1 LFYSIINAMSTKKI
15 FYNDPNIV
23 NWKSRITD
31 IKKEKDFYILSLSE
45 TIFYPE
51 GGGQP
56 CDKGEIRS
64 DDWILL
70 VSYIWEE
77 DGKIWHKGILKGK
90 REPLIDEKVEL
101 YVDSDL
107 RREYMEQHTAQHL
120 LSAIIEKNYSLETTG
135 FQILGD
141 HTKIEIPYRDF
152 DPKSFVNEIESIV
165 NKYIK
170 ENIPVNVYWKDENI
184 RIVEI
189 VGLDINP
196 CGGLHV
202 NRLGEIGLFKILD
215 FYKKNND
222 LWRVEF
228 VAGSRILKRLSIREE
243 EYKYIKE
250 KLGNPDI
257 YNGISKLFTKLETLE
272 KDNKRLRERIN
283 KYMAKELIDM
293 AENKENIKII
303 LNILEED
310 MNTIKFVVQEMM
322 KENGILGVIF
332 NSQGQGIIFRS
343 PDISTELF
351 NKILEKLTEIGW
363 KGSRGEYFLQGKV
376 EDPEKA
382 IDYIKSLL

>member
-1 LFYSIINAMSTKKI
+1 MFYSIINAMSTKKI

-23 NWKSRITD
+23 NWESRITD

-141 HTKIEIPYRDF
+141 HTKIEIPYRGF

-170 ENIPVNVYWKDENI
+170 ENIPVKVYWKDENI

-202 NRLGEIGLFKILD
+202 NTLGEIGLFKILD

-257 YNGISKLFTKLETLE
+257 YDGISKLFTKLETLE

-283 KYMAKELIDM
+283 KYMAKELMDM

-363 KGSRGEYFLQGKV
+363 KGSKGEYFLQGKV

-382 IDYIKSLL
+382 IDYIRSLL

>member
-1 LFYSIINAMSTKKI
+1 MFYSIINAMSTKKI

-23 NWKSRITD
+23 NWESRITD

-70 VSYIWEE
+70 VLYIWEE

-141 HTKIEIPYRDF
+141 HTKIEIPYRGF

-170 ENIPVNVYWKDENI
+170 ENIPVKVYWKDENI

-215 FYKKNND
+215 FHKKNND

-257 YNGISKLFTKLETLE
+257 YDGISKLFTKLETLE

-310 MNTIKFVVQEMM
+310 INTIKFVVQEMM

-343 PDISTELF
+343 PDISTDLF
-351 NKILEKLTEIGW
+351 NKILEKLKEIGW
-363 KGSRGEYFLQGKV
+363 KGSKGEYFLQGKV

-382 IDYIKSLL
+382 IDYIRSLL

>member
-1 LFYSIINAMSTKKI
+1 MSTKKI

-23 NWKSRITD
+23 NWESRITD

-141 HTKIEIPYRDF
+141 HTKIEIPYRGF
-152 DPKSFVNEIESIV
+152 DPKSFVSEIESIV

-257 YNGISKLFTKLETLE
+257 YDGISKLFTKLETLE

-283 KYMAKELIDM
+283 KYMAKEIIDM

>member
-1 LFYSIINAMSTKKI
+1 MFYSIINAMSTKKI

-23 NWKSRITD
+23 NWESRITD

-107 RREYMEQHTAQHL
+107 RREYMEQHTSQHL

-141 HTKIEIPYRDF
+141 HTKIEIPYRGF
-152 DPKSFVNEIESIV
+152 DPKSFVSEIESIV

-170 ENIPVNVYWKDENI
+170 ENIPVKVYWKDENI

-257 YNGISKLFTKLETLE
+257 YDGISKLFAKLETLE
-272 KDNKRLRERIN
+272 KDNKRFRERIN
-283 KYMAKELIDM
+283 KYMAKEFIDM

-310 MNTIKFVVQEMM
+310 INTIKFVVQEMM

>member
-1 LFYSIINAMSTKKI
+1 MSTKKI

-23 NWKSRITD
+23 NWESRITD
-31 IKKEKDFYILSLSE
+31 IKKEKNFYMLSLSE

-141 HTKIEIPYRDF
+141 HTKIEIPYRGF

-170 ENIPVNVYWKDENI
+170 ENIPVKVYWKDENI

-202 NRLGEIGLFKILD
+202 NTLGEIGLFKILD

-257 YNGISKLFTKLETLE
+257 YDGISKLFTKLETLE

-310 MNTIKFVVQEMM
+310 INTIKFVVQEMM

-363 KGSRGEYFLQGKV
+363 KGSKGEYFLQGKV

-382 IDYIKSLL
+382 IDYIRSLL

>member
-1 LFYSIINAMSTKKI
+1 MFYSIINAMSTKKI

-23 NWKSRITD
+23 NWESRITD

-56 CDKGEIRS
+56 CDKGEIKS

-141 HTKIEIPYRDF
+141 HTKIEIPYRGF
-152 DPKSFVNEIESIV
+152 DPKSFVSEIERIV

-170 ENIPVNVYWKDENI
+170 ENIPVKVYWKDENI

-257 YNGISKLFTKLETLE
+257 YDGISKLFTKLETLE
-272 KDNKRLRERIN
+272 KDNKRFRERIN

-310 MNTIKFVVQEMM
+310 INTIKFVVQEMM

>member
-1 LFYSIINAMSTKKI
+1 MSTKKI

-23 NWKSRITD
+23 NWESRITD

-70 VSYIWEE
+70 VSCIWEE

-141 HTKIEIPYRDF
+141 HTKIEIPYRGF
-152 DPKSFVNEIESIV
+152 DPKSFVSEIESIV

-257 YNGISKLFTKLETLE
+257 YDGISKLFAKLETLE
-272 KDNKRLRERIN
+272 KDNKRFRERIN

-382 IDYIKSLL
+382 IDYIRSLL

>member
-23 NWKSRITD
+23 NWESRITD

-70 VSYIWEE
+70 VLYIWEE

-141 HTKIEIPYRDF
+141 HTKIEIPYRGF

-170 ENIPVNVYWKDENI
+170 ENIPVKVYWKDENI

-215 FYKKNND
+215 FHKKNND

-257 YNGISKLFTKLETLE
+257 YDGISKLFTKLETLE

-310 MNTIKFVVQEMM
+310 INTIKFVVQEMM

-343 PDISTELF
+343 PDISTDLF
-351 NKILEKLTEIGW
+351 NKILEKLKEIGW
-363 KGSRGEYFLQGKV
+363 KGSKGEYFLQGKV

-382 IDYIKSLL
+382 IDYIRSLL

>member
-1 LFYSIINAMSTKKI
+1 MFYSIINAMSTKKI

-23 NWKSRITD
+23 NWESRITD

-141 HTKIEIPYRDF
+141 HTKIEIPYRGF

-170 ENIPVNVYWKDENI
+170 ENIPVKVYWKDENI

-202 NRLGEIGLFKILD
+202 NTLGEIGLFKILD

-257 YNGISKLFTKLETLE
+257 YDGISKLFTKLETLE

-283 KYMAKELIDM
+283 KYMAKELMDM

-310 MNTIKFVVQEMM
+310 INTIKFVVQEMM

-363 KGSRGEYFLQGKV
+363 KGSKGEYFLQGKV

-382 IDYIKSLL
+382 IDYIRSLL

>member
-23 NWKSRITD
+23 NWESRITD

-141 HTKIEIPYRDF
+141 HTKIEIPYRGF

-170 ENIPVNVYWKDENI
+170 ENIPVKVYWKDENI

-202 NRLGEIGLFKILD
+202 NTLGEIGLFKILD

-257 YNGISKLFTKLETLE
+257 YDGISKLFTKLETLE

-283 KYMAKELIDM
+283 KYMAKELMDM

-310 MNTIKFVVQEMM
+310 INTIKFVVQEMM

-363 KGSRGEYFLQGKV
+363 KGSKGEYFLQGKV

-382 IDYIKSLL
+382 IDYIRSLL

>member
-1 LFYSIINAMSTKKI
+1 MFYSIINAMSTKKI

-23 NWKSRITD
+23 NWESRITD

-141 HTKIEIPYRDF
+141 HTKIEIPYRGF

-170 ENIPVNVYWKDENI
+170 ENIPVKVYWKDENI

-202 NRLGEIGLFKILD
+202 NTLGEIGLFKILD

-257 YNGISKLFTKLETLE
+257 YDGISKLFTKLETLE

-310 MNTIKFVVQEMM
+310 INTIKFVVQEMM

-382 IDYIKSLL
+382 IDYIRSLL

>member
-1 LFYSIINAMSTKKI
+1 MFYSIINAMSTKKI

-23 NWKSRITD
+23 NWESRITD
-31 IKKEKDFYILSLSE
+31 IKKEKNFYMLSLSE

-141 HTKIEIPYRDF
+141 HTKIEIPYRGF

-170 ENIPVNVYWKDENI
+170 ENIPVKVYWKDENI

-202 NRLGEIGLFKILD
+202 NTLGEIGLFKILD

-257 YNGISKLFTKLETLE
+257 YDGISKLFTKLETLE

-310 MNTIKFVVQEMM
+310 INTIKFVVQEMM

-363 KGSRGEYFLQGKV
+363 KGSKGEYFLQGKV

-382 IDYIKSLL
+382 IDYIRSLL

>member
-1 LFYSIINAMSTKKI
+1 LFYSIINAMRTKKI

-23 NWKSRITD
+23 NWESRITD

-90 REPLIDEKVEL
+90 REPLIDERVEL

-141 HTKIEIPYRDF
+141 HTKIEIPYRGF
-152 DPKSFVNEIESIV
+152 DPKSFVSEIESIV

>member
-1 LFYSIINAMSTKKI
+1 MSTKKI

-23 NWKSRITD
+23 NWESRITD

-141 HTKIEIPYRDF
+141 HTKIEIPYRGF

-170 ENIPVNVYWKDENI
+170 ENIPVKVYWKDENI

-202 NRLGEIGLFKILD
+202 NTLGEIGLFKILD

-257 YNGISKLFTKLETLE
+257 YDGISKLFTKLETLE

-283 KYMAKELIDM
+283 KYMAKELMDM

-310 MNTIKFVVQEMM
+310 INTIKFVVQEMM

-363 KGSRGEYFLQGKV
+363 KGSKGEYFLQGKV

>member
-1 LFYSIINAMSTKKI
+1 MRTKKI

-23 NWKSRITD
+23 NWESRITD

-90 REPLIDEKVEL
+90 REPLIDERVEL

-141 HTKIEIPYRDF
+141 HTKIEIPYRGF
-152 DPKSFVNEIESIV
+152 DPKSFVSEIESIV

>member
-1 LFYSIINAMSTKKI
+1 LFYSIINIMNTKKI

-23 NWKSRITD
+23 NWESKVID
-31 IKKEKDFYILSLSE
+31 IKKENNFFILSLSE

-64 DDWILL
+64 DNWILL
-70 VSYIWEE
+70 VSHVWEE
-77 DGKIWHKGILKGK
+77 DGKIWHKGILNGY
-90 REPLIDEKVEL
+90 REPLIDEKVKL
-101 YVDSDL
+101 YVDIDL

-120 LSAIIEKNYSLETTG
+120 LSALIEKNYSLETTG
-135 FQILGD
+135 FQILED
-141 HTKIEIPYRDF
+141 HTKIEIPYRGF
-152 DPKSFVNEIESIV
+152 DPKGFVNEIESTV
-165 NKYIK
+165 NRYIK
-170 ENIPVNVYWKDENI
+170 EDISVKVYWKDEDI

-189 VGLDINP
+189 VGLDVNP

-202 NRLGEIGLFKILD
+202 NRLGEIGLFKIVD

-257 YNGISKLFTKLETLE
+257 YDGISKLFTKLETLE

-283 KYMAKELIDM
+283 KYVAKELIGL
-293 AENKENIKII
+293 AVNKENIRIV

-310 MNTIKFVVQEMM
+310 INTIKFVVQEIM
-322 KENGILGVIF
+322 KENGILGIIL
-332 NSQGQGIIFRS
+332 NSQGQAIIFRS
-343 PDISTELF
+343 YDVSTGLF

-363 KGSRGEYFLQGKV
+363 KGSKGEYFLQGKV

-382 IDYIKSLL
+382 INYIKSLL

>member
-1 LFYSIINAMSTKKI
+1 MITKKI

-23 NWKSRITD
+23 NWESRITD

-141 HTKIEIPYRDF
+141 HTKIEIPYRGF
-152 DPKSFVNEIESIV
+152 DPKSFVSEIESIV

-170 ENIPVNVYWKDENI
+170 ENIPVKVYWKDENI

-257 YNGISKLFTKLETLE
+257 YDGISKLFTKLETLE

-310 MNTIKFVVQEMM
+310 INTIKFVVQEMM

>member
-23 NWKSRITD
+23 NWESRITD

-141 HTKIEIPYRDF
+141 HTKIEIPYRGF

-170 ENIPVNVYWKDENI
+170 ENIPVKVYWKDENI

-215 FYKKNND
+215 FHKKNND

-257 YNGISKLFTKLETLE
+257 YDGISKLFTKLETLE

-310 MNTIKFVVQEMM
+310 INTIKFVVQEMM

-343 PDISTELF
+343 PDISTDLF
-351 NKILEKLTEIGW
+351 NKILEKLKEIGW
-363 KGSRGEYFLQGKV
+363 KGSKGEYFLQGKV

-382 IDYIKSLL
+382 IDYIRSLL

>member
-1 LFYSIINAMSTKKI
+1 MSTKKI

-23 NWKSRITD
+23 NWESRITD

-70 VSYIWEE
+70 VLYIWEE

-141 HTKIEIPYRDF
+141 HTKIEIPYRGF

-170 ENIPVNVYWKDENI
+170 ENIPVKVYWKDENI

-215 FYKKNND
+215 FHKKNND

-257 YNGISKLFTKLETLE
+257 YDGISKLFTKLETLE

-310 MNTIKFVVQEMM
+310 INTIKFVVQEMM

-343 PDISTELF
+343 PDISTDLF
-351 NKILEKLTEIGW
+351 NKILEKLKEIGW
-363 KGSRGEYFLQGKV
+363 KGSKGEYFLQGKV

-382 IDYIKSLL
+382 IDYIRSLL

>member
-1 LFYSIINAMSTKKI
+1 MSTKKI

-23 NWKSRITD
+23 NWESRITD

-141 HTKIEIPYRDF
+141 HTKIEIPYRGF

-170 ENIPVNVYWKDENI
+170 ENIPVKVYWKDENI

-202 NRLGEIGLFKILD
+202 NTLGEIGLFKILD

-257 YNGISKLFTKLETLE
+257 YDGISKLFTKLETLE

-283 KYMAKELIDM
+283 KYMAKELMDM

-310 MNTIKFVVQEMM
+310 INTIKFVVQEMM

-363 KGSRGEYFLQGKV
+363 KGSKGEYFLQGKI

>member
-1 LFYSIINAMSTKKI
+1 MSTKKI

-23 NWKSRITD
+23 NWESRITD

-107 RREYMEQHTAQHL
+107 RREYMEQHTSQHL

-141 HTKIEIPYRDF
+141 HTKIEIPYRGF
-152 DPKSFVNEIESIV
+152 DPKSFVSEIESIV

-170 ENIPVNVYWKDENI
+170 ENIPVKVYWKDENI

-257 YNGISKLFTKLETLE
+257 YDGISKLFAKLETLE
-272 KDNKRLRERIN
+272 KDNKRFRERIN
-283 KYMAKELIDM
+283 KYMAKEFIDM

-310 MNTIKFVVQEMM
+310 INTIKFVVQEMM

>member
-1 LFYSIINAMSTKKI
+1 MSTKKI

-23 NWKSRITD
+23 NWESRITD

-141 HTKIEIPYRDF
+141 HTKIEIPYRGF
-152 DPKSFVNEIESIV
+152 DPKSFVSEIERIV

-170 ENIPVNVYWKDENI
+170 ENIPVKVYWKDENI

-257 YNGISKLFTKLETLE
+257 YDGISKLFTKLETLE
-272 KDNKRLRERIN
+272 KDNKRFRERIN

-310 MNTIKFVVQEMM
+310 INTIKFVVQEMM